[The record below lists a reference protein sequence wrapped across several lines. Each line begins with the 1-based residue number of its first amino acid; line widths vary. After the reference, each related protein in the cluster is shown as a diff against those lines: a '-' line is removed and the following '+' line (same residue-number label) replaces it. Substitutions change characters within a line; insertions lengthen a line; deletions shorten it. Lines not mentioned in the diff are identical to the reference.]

1 MEKTFYQTVD
11 LIREELSSIV
21 GKDDVKN
28 IKIFSIGS
36 TIEKLKELDLKYL
49 ADISEEKQL
58 LT

>member
-1 MEKTFYQTVD
+1 MEKTFYQTLD